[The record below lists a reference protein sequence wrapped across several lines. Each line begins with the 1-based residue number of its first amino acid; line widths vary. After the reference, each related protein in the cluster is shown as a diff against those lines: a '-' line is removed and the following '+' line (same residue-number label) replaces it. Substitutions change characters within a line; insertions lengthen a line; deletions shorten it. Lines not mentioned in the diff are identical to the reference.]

1 MISTPPSFLESGFAE
16 DKIGFRI
23 AVSRVH
29 RSMDWVSSGSPVKSG
44 VVKSDSLGSDDE
56 KRREAED
63 YLRLMGTDAN
73 KDNKMGKTKGK
84 KEYAFFFFFFFL

>member
-1 MISTPPSFLESGFAE
+1 M
-16 DKIGFRI
+16 
-23 AVSRVH
+23 SRVH

-84 KEYAFFFFFFFL
+84 KEYAFFFFFFFIAATFFAF